1 MGGVSLK
8 WKIWAASQTLL
19 VVTAVIIQVVFH
31 REIRFGPLLGT
42 PKRPY
47 ADVILNVEPETPPKF
62 LSEGVDPKLYDA
74 RLPMT
79 KQEAVSRGLAG
90 HRLSFR
96 QEQGLRL
103 AFWGGIIVN
112 LLYFLAFHLG
122 CFYFGREVARAR
134 RVERELSKSAREI

>member
-1 MGGVSLK
+1 MSLK
-8 WKIWAASQTLL
+8 WKIWAVTQGLL

-47 ADVILNVEPETPPKF
+47 AEVILNVEPQTPPKF

-79 KQEAVSRGLAG
+79 KKEAVSRGLAG
-90 HRLSFR
+90 HRLGYR
-96 QEQGLRL
+96 QEQGLRV

-112 LLYFLAFHLG
+112 VLYFLAFHLG
-122 CFYFGREVARAR
+122 CFYFGREVARGRRNALEPQKNAR
-134 RVERELSKSAREI
+134 GI

>member
-1 MGGVSLK
+1 MK
-8 WKIWAASQTLL
+8 WKIWAVSQTLL

-31 REIRFGPLLGT
+31 REIRFGPLLGM

-47 ADVILNVEPETPPKF
+47 AEIILKVEPQTPPKF

-79 KQEAVSRGLAG
+79 KEEAVSRGLAG
-90 HRLSFR
+90 HRLGYR

-112 LLYFLAFHLG
+112 VLYFLAFHLG
-122 CFYFGREVARAR
+122 CFYFGREVARGRRGSDGPQKNAR
-134 RVERELSKSAREI
+134 GI